1 MHSFSVYLGEFGSI
15 INFGLRIQKSRKPAR
30 IQASGVGWDGWSRTS
45 TGRVKVCCP
54 TARLHPSILYK
65 EGHAAARVSLLVCV
79 GWKMGFEPTVS
90 SATNWRFNQLSYIHH
105 TGAPEGTR
113 TPGPLLRRQM
123 LYPAELQA
131 PIGFV
136 IPSCAY
142 KSYGAGDGN
151 RTHTT
156 SLEGWGSTTEL
167 HPRIRHGVPYDS
179 TFPPPLSRAFYRKS

>member
-105 TGAPEGTR
+105 
-113 TPGPLLRRQM
+113 
-123 LYPAELQA
+123 
-131 PIGFV
+131 I
-136 IPSCAY
+136 
-142 KSYGAGDGN
+142 
-151 RTHTT
+151 
-156 SLEGWGSTTEL
+156 W
-167 HPRIRHGVPYDS
+167 
-179 TFPPPLSRAFYRKS
+179 RA

>member
-1 MHSFSVYLGEFGSI
+1 MNTRKNWVTSFLSP
-15 INFGLRIQKSRKPAR
+15 NH
-30 IQASGVGWDGWSRTS
+30 GWAGWNRTS

-54 TARLHPSILYK
+54 TTRLQPSIRRIPVKNPPGFSK
-65 EGHAAARVSLLVCV
+65 EGHTVSRVSLCV

-113 TPGPLLRRQM
+113 PPGPLLRRQR

-131 PIGFV
+131 TIGFV